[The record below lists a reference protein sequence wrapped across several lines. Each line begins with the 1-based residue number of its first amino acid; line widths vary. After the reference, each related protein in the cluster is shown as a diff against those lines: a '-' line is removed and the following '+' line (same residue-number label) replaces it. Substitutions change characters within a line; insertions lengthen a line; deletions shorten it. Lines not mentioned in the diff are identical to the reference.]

1 MNDEV
6 LQEVRPLIARH
17 EGLRLTPYHCTGGKL
32 TIGYGRNL
40 DDVGISRSEA
50 EILREH
56 DIQARRPLVA
66 GHQGLQLK
74 PWPWGQG
81 RVTIGYGRDL
91 YGVGISE
98 AEAGILLDND
108 IQGVYRQLQGRPWFD
123 EQNPIRQQVLIDMGF
138 NLGLPRLL
146 HFKKMLTALL
156 NQDHIEAARQMLDSR
171 WAVQVGGR
179 AERLAAMMRQG
190 HL

>member
-1 MNDEV
+1 MNDI
-6 LQEVRPLIARH
+6 LQQVRPLIAGH
-17 EGLRLTPYHCTGGKL
+17 EGLRLTPYHCTGNKL

-40 DDVGISRSEA
+40 DDVGISQSEA

-74 PWPWGQG
+74 PWACGAG
-81 RVTIGYGRDL
+81 RFTIGYGRDL
-91 YGVGISE
+91 YGVGISQSE
-98 AEAGILLDND
+98 AEILLDND
-108 IQGVYRQLQGRPWFD
+108 IQGVYRQLLGRPWFD

-138 NLGLPRLL
+138 NLGLPRLQR
-146 HFKKMLTALL
+146 FKKMLTALL